1 MKEGRLVL
9 LRRKGAA
16 TLLMQAGGQ
25 GLMFIAHVLL
35 GRAAGPGAYG
45 VFAYTLAVINL
56 CLVVAKGGQDSVVLR
71 YAPIYAASARS
82 ADLHALIHWGS
93 AFALLGSV
101 LTAGLIVGMR
111 SWWSI
116 DLQLSNALFA
126 GLVALPL
133 LAMGAVRSNALMG
146 LGRVVAAQAPEY
158 AIRPFVLIGVAGIA
172 LLAGRPLSGPACV
185 VAFAVAAAMAFIFGI
200 VLLHLA
206 LREMP
211 RGGAITAK
219 PIEWLRVGLWMIL
232 VTGAYQAFTQIDLA
246 MVGALLTKEQAGIYA
261 AASRL
266 SVLVQYGL
274 IALQTVI
281 APQIAVTHA
290 SGSMDELQK
299 LLSHLAALAT
309 VFAVSASLLL
319 IAFAEQILSLFG
331 TEFVSGSTVLRILV
345 LAHVA
350 NAITGATGFV
360 LTMTGHQR
368 QVAMIVTLALATS
381 VTLLY
386 RVIPVY
392 GIVGAACVTVAVT
405 AVTHIALAW
414 MAWRMLSVRS
424 WVNVDLFRH
433 R

>member
-16 TLLMQAGGQ
+16 TLLIQAGGQ
-25 GLMFIAHVLL
+25 GLMFVAHVLL
-35 GRAAGPGAYG
+35 GRAAGPEGYG

-71 YAPIYAASARS
+71 YAPIYAETGRP

-93 AFALLGSV
+93 AFALLGS
-101 LTAGLIVGMR
+101 LFIAGLIVGLR

-116 DLQLSNALFA
+116 DLQLGNALNA

-133 LAMGAVRSNALMG
+133 LALGAVRSNALMG
-146 LGRVVAAQAPEY
+146 LGQVVAAQAPEY
-158 AIRPFVLIGVAGIA
+158 AIRPFLLIGVAVVA
-172 LLAGRPLSGPACV
+172 LLSGRTLSGPVCV
-185 VAFAVAAAMAFIFGI
+185 VAFAVAAAIAFVLGS

-206 LREMP
+206 LRGMP
-211 RGGAITAK
+211 NRGATTAK
-219 PIEWLRVGLWMIL
+219 PTEWLRVGLWMIL
-232 VTGAYQAFTQIDLA
+232 VTGAYQAFSQIDLV
-246 MVGALLTKEQAGIYA
+246 MVGALLTKEEAGIYA

-274 IALQTVI
+274 IALQVVV
-281 APQIAVTHA
+281 APQIAVAHA
-290 SGSMDELQK
+290 TGRMDELQK
-299 LLSHLAALAT
+299 LLSHLVKLAT
-309 VFAVSASLLL
+309 VFAISASLLL
-319 IAFAEQILSLFG
+319 IAFAEPILRLFG
-331 TEFVSGSTVLRILV
+331 AEFVSGSTILRILV

-368 QVAMIVTLALATS
+368 HVAMIVTLALATS

-386 RVIPVY
+386 CVIPVY
-392 GIVGAACVTVAVT
+392 GVVGAAWVTVAAT

-424 WVNVDLFRH
+424 WMNVDLFRH
-433 R
+433 Q